1 MEPLPLLLQSYNQV
15 VQVKESEALLA
26 SNLNL
31 CQNIID
37 DANCSLSISIDEP
50 WGIEIKAN
58 SL

>member
-1 MEPLPLLLQSYNQV
+1 V

-50 WGIEIKAN
+50 
-58 SL
+58 

>member
-1 MEPLPLLLQSYNQV
+1 
-15 VQVKESEALLA
+15 LA